1 MVSSQNAI
9 NNSAIDLANDLAI
22 DLTDVHKTYGRKIR
36 ALQGVTLQVRAGEIF
51 GLLGPNGAGKSTL
64 VKIMMTIVRPD
75 TAKGTVLNRGVGD
88 PVALARIGYL
98 PEHHRFPTYLT
109 GRQVV
114 EFSGA
119 MSRVDRPTRKK
130 RASELLDRVGMGDW
144 KDRPL
149 SSYSKGM
156 RQRVGLAA
164 ALVNDPQLVVLDEP
178 TDGVD
183 PVGRREIRDLL
194 IGIRDEGR
202 TVLLNSHLL
211 SEIENVCSRVAILVQ
226 GRLVAQGTIDELTS
240 SSRRYEIVVEGS
252 APSWCAESASVRMI
266 PAGQMLSAGIQGES
280 CRLVFLGLDALG
292 AQPILDRLRSEQ
304 RTVIA
309 AQTVRESLEDLF
321 MRAVTDPTTGLI
333 YRPGAAT

>member
-1 MVSSQNAI
+1 MTLPTPAHGGCDEFAV
-9 NNSAIDLANDLAI
+9 
-22 DLTDVHKTYGRKIR
+22 DLTDVRKTYGRSIR

-75 TAKGTVLNRGVGD
+75 SAHGRVLNRAVGS
-88 PVALARIGYL
+88 PEALARIGYL

-119 MSRVDRPTRKK
+119 MSNVDRPTRKK
-130 RASELLDRVGMGDW
+130 RASELLDRVGMGAW

-149 SSYSKGM
+149 GVYSKGM
-156 RQRVGLAA
+156 RQRTGLAA
-164 ALVNDPQLVVLDEP
+164 ALVNNPQLVVLDEP

-194 IGIRDEGR
+194 LGFRDEGR

-211 SEIENVCSRVAILVQ
+211 SEIETVCTRVAIMVQ
-226 GRLVAQGTIDELTS
+226 GRMVAQGTIDELTA
-240 SSRRYEIVVEGS
+240 SSRRYEIIVEGS
-252 APSWCAESASVRMI
+252 PPEWCGAGATIQSI
-266 PAGQMLSAGIQGES
+266 PPGQLLAAGITQES
-280 CRLVFLGLDALG
+280 TRLVFLGLDAQG
-292 AQPILDRLRSEQ
+292 AQPILDRLRSES
-304 RTVIA
+304 RTIVA

-321 MRAVTDPTTGLI
+321 MRAVTDPNTGLI
-333 YRPGAAT
+333 YRPGSAT

>member
-1 MVSSQNAI
+1 MTVHNLTSCPGSEFAV
-9 NNSAIDLANDLAI
+9 DLND
-22 DLTDVHKTYGRKIR
+22 VRKTYGRKIC
-36 ALQGVTLQVRAGEIF
+36 ALQGVSLRVQAGEIF

-64 VKIMMTIVRPD
+64 VKIMMTIVRAD
-75 TAKGTVLNRGVGD
+75 SAHGTVLNRSVGN
-88 PVALARIGYL
+88 PEALARIGYL

-119 MSRVDRPTRKK
+119 MSNVDRATRKK
-130 RASELLDRVGMGDW
+130 RAGELLDRVGMGGW

-149 SSYSKGM
+149 GAYSKGM
-156 RQRVGLAA
+156 RQRTGLAA

-194 IGIRDEGR
+194 IGFRDEGR

-211 SEIENVCSRVAILVQ
+211 SEIETVCSRVAIMVQ
-226 GRLVAQGTIDELTS
+226 GRLVAQGTIDELTA
-240 SSRRYEIVVEGS
+240 SSRRYEIIVEG
-252 APSWCAESASVRMI
+252 PSPLWCIDRATIQTI
-266 PAGQMLSAGIQGES
+266 PPGQLLAAGITQES
-280 CRLVFLGLDALG
+280 TRLIFLGLDAAG
-292 AQPILDRLRSEQ
+292 AQPLLDRLRAES
-304 RTVIA
+304 RTIVA
-309 AQTVRESLEDLF
+309 AQSVRESLEDLF